1 MAMGIISK
9 EKKEIRWC
17 GLPSKQESMRE
28 DARRRRDRA
37 AVDVR
42 RKRRHLQELLTQHAS
57 LQNLAKLNKRR
68 GLEAKNSKDLM
79 DEDGGDA
86 EANAT
91 LALPFI
97 VVATPASTTVRC
109 EVTDD
114 RREVFF
120 DFSAPFEIRD
130 DGDVLRGLGLHRGM
144 PNIQRAPPKL
154 PFLVGGRRFGETHT
168 SEGRRQGRGDP
179 GRVSARTG
187 GSAAARGGESASS

>member
-1 MAMGIISK
+1 
-9 EKKEIRWC
+9 
-17 GLPSKQESMRE
+17 
-28 DARRRRDRA
+28 
-37 AVDVR
+37 
-42 RKRRHLQELLTQHAS
+42 
-57 LQNLAKLNKRR
+57 
-68 GLEAKNSKDLM
+68 M

-154 PFLVGGRRFGETHT
+154 PSLSEDDASGRRPTPR
-168 SEGRRQGRGDP
+168 SRRSGPRI
-179 GRVSARTG
+179 
-187 GSAAARGGESASS
+187 

>member
-1 MAMGIISK
+1 MVSPIPM
-9 EKKEIRWC
+9 
-17 GLPSKQESMRE
+17 LPSPLVS
-28 DARRRRDRA
+28 AILA
-37 AVDVR
+37 ALVNV
-42 RKRRHLQELLTQHAS
+42 
-57 LQNLAKLNKRR
+57 
-68 GLEAKNSKDLM
+68 M

-120 DFSAPFEIRD
+120 DFSAPF
-130 DGDVLRGLGLHRGM
+130 
-144 PNIQRAPPKL
+144 
-154 PFLVGGRRFGETHT
+154 GETDT

-187 GSAAARGGESASS
+187 GGAAARGGEGIVVGRIRSGYRGHLSRRWRTGWLRRG